1 MAEHQHSVGTTDK
14 TSFDAYAPRI
24 TQIGVTVGLI
34 ALAIALWL
42 GKGSADEG
50 ARFFH
55 AYVLAVAYF
64 TSLSVGALFFVI
76 LQYLARAGWSVVVRR
91 IAEMFAANLPL
102 LVVLFIPIIVTMW
115 QGNYH
120 LYEWVNPEVVAKEPL
135 LKAKQAYLNV
145 PFFTV
150 RFLLYFVVW
159 GGLSRYYLR
168 QSLKQDETGDPA
180 ITAHLQRFSAPAMFL
195 FAMSTTFF
203 AFDTLMSLEPKW
215 FSTIFGVYFF
225 AGSVLGFLAMTI
237 LTSQLM
243 QRAGLLKTSITVEHY
258 HDLGKL
264 LFGFVF
270 FWSYIAFSQYV
281 LIWYANIPE
290 ETEWFMERQTGE
302 WVWLSLSLLFGHF
315 MIPFLGLMSRHA
327 KRCTN
332 VLAFW
337 AVYLLI
343 MHLVDLY
350 WLVMP
355 SLHTSYLVVGM
366 TEVCCWLGVGGLYV
380 ANFAYTARNK
390 SLLPVK
396 DPRLA
401 ESLAFENV

>member
-1 MAEHQHSVGTTDK
+1 MAEHQHTVGTADK
-14 TSFDAYAPRI
+14 TSFDAFAPRML
-24 TQIGVTVGLI
+24 QIGVAVGIL
-34 ALAIALWL
+34 ALAMVVWL
-42 GKGSADEG
+42 CMGSADEG
-50 ARFFH
+50 ARALH
-55 AYVLAVAYF
+55 AYVWALCYF
-64 TSLSVGALFFVI
+64 VSISVGALFFVI
-76 LQYLARAGWSVVVRR
+76 LQYLTRAGWSVVVRR
-91 IAEMFAANLPL
+91 IAEMLACNLPL
-102 LVVLFIPIIVTMW
+102 LVVLFIPIIILMW
-115 QGNYH
+115 QGNH
-120 LYEWVNPEVVAKEPL
+120 RLYEWVNPELVAKEPL
-135 LKAKQAYLNV
+135 LQAKQAYLNV
-145 PFFTV
+145 TFFTV
-150 RFLLYFVVW
+150 RYLIYFAVW
-159 GGLSRYYLR
+159 GGLARYYLSH
-168 QSLKQDETGDPA
+168 SLKQDETGDPS

-225 AGSVLGFLAMTI
+225 AGSVLSSLATTI
-237 LTSQLM
+237 LISQLL

-281 LIWYANIPE
+281 LIWYGNIPE
-290 ETEWFMERQTGE
+290 ETEWFMERQTGD
-302 WVWLSLSLLFGHF
+302 WVWVSLSLLFGHF
-315 MIPFLGLMSRHA
+315 MIPFVGLMSRHA

-332 VLAFW
+332 ILAFW

-355 SLHTSYLVVGM
+355 SMKQEVLNLGM
-366 TEVCCWLGVGGLYV
+366 TEICCWVGVGGLYV

-390 SLLPVK
+390 SLLAVK